1 MSIGRPQIRY
11 EKKVCIIC
19 EGYEEYDYI
28 ETLCNLN
35 VWNDK
40 YKIDLV
46 NAESNGN
53 IAARYQEK
61 YMSDSYDLVLIFCDT
76 DKLPYEDYNV
86 IKQKINRFH
95 GNSKSAE
102 KVFIYG
108 NPCTMQIILMHFD
121 DIKLTSHKKNKNATE
136 IKRLTEIEQYGAHKH
151 QREQLCNLI
160 DKENYELM
168 KQRIRKIPSNDNC
181 VSSSNFDFFA
191 DCLEETNYQWIDDI
205 NKVLEE
211 TD

>member
-1 MSIGRPQIRY
+1 MSIGRPQINY

-19 EGYEEYDYI
+19 EGYEEYDYMNR
-28 ETLCNLN
+28 LAQLN
-35 VWNDK
+35 VWSNK

-61 YMSDSYDLVLIFCDT
+61 YMSDSYDVVLIFCDT

-86 IKQKINRFH
+86 IKRKINNFH
-95 GNSKSAE
+95 GNSRSAE

-108 NPCTMQIILMHFD
+108 NPCTMQIILMHFEN
-121 DIKLTSHKKNKNATE
+121 IKLVSHKKNANAIHIE
-136 IKRLTEIEQYGAHKH
+136 RLTGIKHYGAHES
-151 QREQLCNLI
+151 QRVQLCQLI
-160 DKENYELM
+160 NEENYKLM
-168 KQRIRKIPSNDNC
+168 KQRVKNIASDDKI
-181 VSSSNFDFFA
+181 VSSSNFDFLA
-191 DCLEETNYQWIDDI
+191 ECLEKEDYQWIDQI
-205 NKVLEE
+205 NKVLDI